1 MEAKEFLEQVKTIDL
16 RIKNKLIEKQQW
28 HDLALTITANMDV
41 VKVQTSG
48 AKDKMASA
56 VEVCVYVED
65 EILQEVVRLRDE
77 KKKVTQTIEKLY
89 SPTEYDVLHLRFIQ
103 YKTLQDIADHYG
115 KDYGWAKVTC
125 KRAVGHVQAILNK
138 EK

>member
-1 MEAKEFLEQVKTIDL
+1 MEAKEFLQQVKTIDL

-56 VEVCVYVED
+56 VEVCVDVED
-65 EILQEVVRLRDE
+65 EILQEVMCLRDE

>member
-1 MEAKEFLEQVKTIDL
+1 MKTIDL

-28 HDLALTITANMDV
+28 RDLALTITSNMDV
-41 VKVQTSG
+41 VKVQSSG
-48 AKDKMASA
+48 SKDKMASA
-56 VEVCVYVED
+56 VEVCVDVED
-65 EILQEVVRLRDE
+65 EILREVICLRDE

-103 YKTLQDIADHYG
+103 YKTLQDIADQYG